1 MKNGGE
7 HWEVVSFPAIAESEP
22 PASAGGFLTTQ
33 TGSKQDSQDRQDVK
47 KNDPAYPSHPVK
59 SSSAVTASSAFHIP
73 PTADCKLSATD
84 VLGRQPGEALCPER
98 FTISDI
104 DRIRRQ
110 LGEYSFSALYQQRPM
125 PLEGGLFK
133 KKWFTRIVDR
143 APAGLRWFRGYD
155 LAISTKTS
163 ADFTATARCAMDRQG
178 NIYIA
183 DVFRARLEYPDQRK
197 LVVDRLVNERDTEH
211 GIEQALH
218 AQAFIQDL
226 RREPR
231 LARCAI
237 RLVNVNA
244 DKFTRA
250 LAWANRA
257 EEGKIILVNGPWV
270 KQFLDEV
277 CSFPNSTHDDQVDAV
292 SLSIQ
297 MIDRRRRQFWSF

>member
-1 MKNGGE
+1 L
-7 HWEVVSFPAIAESEP
+7 S
-22 PASAGGFLTTQ
+22 T
-33 TGSKQDSQDRQDVK
+33 
-47 KNDPAYPSHPVK
+47 DP
-59 SSSAVTASSAFHIP
+59 
-73 PTADCKLSATD
+73 
-84 VLGRQPGEALCPER
+84 LGRLPGEALCPER
-98 FTISDI
+98 FPISDL

-163 ADFTATARCAMDRQG
+163 ADFTATARCAMNRQG

-237 RLVNVNA
+237 RLVNVNS

-277 CSFPNSTHDDQVDAV
+277 CSFPNSTHDDQVDAI

-297 MIDRRRRQFWSF
+297 MLDRRRHQFWSF